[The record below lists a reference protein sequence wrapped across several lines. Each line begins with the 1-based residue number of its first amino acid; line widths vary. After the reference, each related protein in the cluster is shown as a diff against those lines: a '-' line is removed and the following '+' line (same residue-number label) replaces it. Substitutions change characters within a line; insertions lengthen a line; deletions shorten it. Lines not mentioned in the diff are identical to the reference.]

1 MTTIPVRARRLV
13 AEFEGFRAE
22 AYLCPAN
29 VWTIGYGFTS
39 GVKPGDVITREEAD
53 ARLDA
58 ELAHFASGVR
68 PLLKRPATPNQFGA
82 MVSLAF
88 NIGIAGFAKSSVLRL
103 HNAGD
108 FEGAARAFAMWNKAG
123 GKVLPGLV
131 RRRAAE
137 ADLYLTPEIPVQP
150 IERGRID
157 VPEADIE
164 PAPLPMPQ
172 RVDAERPLAQ
182 SRIVQGASV
191 SGGVAG
197 LTLAAEGARAIG
209 EIKFSL
215 GDWLPYIALGV
226 VVLAAGWIIWER
238 VQQRRKGIA

>member
-1 MTTIPVRARRLV
+1 MKVNEAARRLV
-13 AEFEGFRAE
+13 IDFEGFSSRA
-22 AYLCPAN
+22 YQCPAG
-29 VWTIGYGFTS
+29 VWTIGYGFTA
-39 GVKPGDVITREEAD
+39 GVQPGDTITREQAE
-53 ARLDA
+53 ARLDR
-58 ELAHFASGVR
+58 ELAEFGAGVAR
-68 PLLKRPATPNQFGA
+68 LLTRPATPNQFGA
-82 MVSLAF
+82 MASLAF
-88 NIGIAGFAKSSVLRL
+88 NVGLAAFARSSVLRL